1 MPGLADEFVG
11 SSAAIV
17 AFREH
22 VERLLSRFRVGG
34 RLPPILILGET
45 GVGKSLLVR
54 AMHRLGP
61 RPAGPLI
68 EINCAAVPEGLFES
82 ELFGHERGAF
92 TGAGEAKPGLFHA
105 AAGGVLFLDEIGGAP
120 VAAQAKLLTAIERRE
135 VRRLG
140 STRTEPLDVWIMA
153 TARPADLERE
163 LQAGRFRLDLYHRIS
178 ALVVEVPAL
187 RHRGW
192 DVVELAE
199 RGLARACAEYDL
211 PPRHLC
217 AGAEAALL
225 LYPWPGN
232 VRELENR
239 MERSALLA
247 EDEVISPALVDLPL
261 AWAPDSPL
269 GRSRGRGTRVRRSPG
284 LG

>member
-1 MPGLADEFVG
+1 MPGLEDDFLG
-11 SSAAIV
+11 SSPAIV

-22 VERLLSRFRVGG
+22 VDRLLSRFRAGA

-61 RPAGPLI
+61 RGDGPLI
-68 EINCAAVPEGLFES
+68 EINCAAVPEPLFES

-92 TGAGEAKPGLFHA
+92 TGAGDGKPGLFHA
-105 AAGGVLFLDEIGGAP
+105 AAGGVLFLDEIGGTP
-120 VAAQAKLLTAIERRE
+120 LAAQAKLLTAIERRE

-140 STRTEPLDVWIMA
+140 STRTEPLDVWIMT
-153 TARPADLERE
+153 TARPRDLELELRE
-163 LQAGRFRLDLYHRIS
+163 GRFRLDLYHRIS

-199 RGLARACAEYDL
+199 RGLARACAEYDP

-232 VRELENR
+232 VRELQNCI
-239 MERSALLA
+239 ERSALLA
-247 EDEVISPALVDLPL
+247 EDEVISPALVDLPP
-261 AWAPDSPL
+261 AGAPMAPL
-269 GRSRGRGTRVRRSPG
+269 PPPRGRGPGPRRSSRPD
-284 LG
+284 